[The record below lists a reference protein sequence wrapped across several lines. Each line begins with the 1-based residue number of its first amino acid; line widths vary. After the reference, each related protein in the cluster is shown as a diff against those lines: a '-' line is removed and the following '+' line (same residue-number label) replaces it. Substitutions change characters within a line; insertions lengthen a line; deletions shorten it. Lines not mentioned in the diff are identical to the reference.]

1 MVFALQRLQKMAAL
15 APHECF
21 LQSARRDATGTEACA
36 GGAASG
42 VQPGTVS
49 AGSTEERREGAWR
62 GGVNGAVQ
70 ARDIMSKSNQLDGV
84 LLCMDRMVGS
94 AKPADY
100 RQYFRKS

>member
-1 MVFALQRLQKMAAL
+1 MAAL

-21 LQSARRDATGTEACA
+21 LQSARCDATGTEVCA
-36 GGAASG
+36 GGAAWG
-42 VQPGTVS
+42 VQRGAAS
-49 AGSTEERREGAWR
+49 AGSTEERREVDLR

-70 ARDIMSKSNQLDGV
+70 ARDIMSKSNQSGGV

-100 RQYFRKS
+100 RQYFRES